1 MRDVFVVKVPPQPV
15 KLMMLSHNLPHGNSP
30 DRIAV
35 RVKDKG
41 ARALRQGHPWL
52 FEDSI
57 DKISRDGRPGDVAV
71 VYNQEKSVLGA
82 GLYDPSSPVRV
93 KMLSFGPSKIPVG
106 PELFRKL
113 CLEAKQVR
121 DGKISANT
129 NAWRLINGESD
140 AFPGMVA
147 DKYADVLVLKVY
159 TPAFIPWMGD
169 IADAIFEL
177 YPELRRLAIRF
188 SREVQRMPD
197 EIRFGLLDGTLI
209 AAGSPDWDGSVQ
221 FVENGIIFEAD
232 VKSGQK
238 TGFFLDQ
245 RDNRAAVGELAK
257 GAGKVLNLF
266 SYSGGFSLY
275 AARAGAAEVYSVDF
289 SKHAIAAACRNFA
302 LNASDR
308 NIAACKHFGITGD
321 AFEVM
326 NNMGKEKK
334 LFDIVVVDPPS
345 FAKSVAEKSTA
356 IKSYVR
362 LAGSAVKL
370 IRKNGILVFASCSS
384 RICADELFE
393 VVHEV
398 AASAGRPLDEFM
410 RTSHAADHP
419 ARFKESNYLKCLYAR
434 V

>member
-1 MRDVFVVKVPPQPV
+1 
-15 KLMMLSHNLPHGNSP
+15 MMSAHNLPRGNPP

-35 RVKDKG
+35 RVKEKG
-41 ARALRQGHPWL
+41 AKALRQGHPWL

-57 DKISRDGRPGDVAV
+57 EKISRDGKPGDVAV
-71 VYNQEKSVLGA
+71 VFNQEKSVLGA

-93 KMLSFGPSKIPVG
+93 KVLSFGASKIPVG
-106 PELFRKL
+106 RELFRKL
-113 CLEAKQVR
+113 CLEAKQLR
-121 DGKISANT
+121 DGKISSDT
-129 NAWRLINGESD
+129 NAWRLLNGESD

-147 DKYADVLVLKVY
+147 DKYADALVLKVY
-159 TPAFIPWMGD
+159 TPAFIPWLGD
-169 IADAIFEL
+169 IADSLFEL

-188 SREVQRMPD
+188 SREVQRMSD
-197 EIRFGLLDGTLI
+197 EVRFGLLDGTLFTDGP
-209 AAGSPDWDGSVQ
+209 AAWDGSVQ
-221 FVENGIIFEAD
+221 FLENGIIFEAD

-245 RDNRAAVGELAK
+245 RDNRAAVGELSK

-302 LNASDR
+302 LNSNDR
-308 NIAACKHFGITGD
+308 NIASCRHTGITGD
-321 AFEVM
+321 AFAVM
-326 NNMGKEKK
+326 DELEKEKK

-345 FAKSVAEKSTA
+345 FAKSAAEKETA
-356 IKSYVR
+356 IKSYAR
-362 LAGSAVKL
+362 LARSAVKL

-393 VVHEV
+393 MIHQT
-398 AASAGRPLDEFM
+398 AASVGRPLDEFS

-419 ARFKESNYLKCLYAR
+419 AKFKESSYLKCLYAR

>member
-1 MRDVFVVKVPPQPV
+1 MI
-15 KLMMLSHNLPHGNSP
+15 LSHNLPRGNPP

-57 DKISRDGRPGDVAV
+57 EKISRDGKPGEVAV
-71 VYNQEKSVLGA
+71 VFDQDKAVLGA

-93 KMLSFGPSKIPVG
+93 KVLSFGPSKIPVG

-113 CLEAKQVR
+113 CLEAKQLR
-121 DGKISANT
+121 DGKISADT

-159 TPAFIPWMGD
+159 TPAFIPWLGD
-169 IADAIFEL
+169 IADALFEL

-188 SREVQRMPD
+188 SREIQRMPD
-197 EIRFGLLDGTLI
+197 EVRFGLIDGTLL
-209 AAGSPDWDGSVQ
+209 AAGSPAWDGAVQ
-221 FVENGIIFEAD
+221 FLENGIIFEAD

-289 SKHAIAAACRNFA
+289 SKHAIAAASRNFA
-302 LNASDR
+302 LNGNDR

-321 AFEVM
+321 AFAVM
-326 NNMGKEKK
+326 NELDKDKK
-334 LFDIVVVDPPS
+334 LFDIVIVDPPS
-345 FAKSVAEKSTA
+345 FAKSAAEKDTA
-356 IKSYVR
+356 IKSYAR
-362 LAGSAVKL
+362 LARSAVKL
-370 IRKNGILVFASCSS
+370 IRKNGILIFASCSS

-393 VVHEV
+393 VVHQV
-398 AASAGRPLDEFM
+398 AAAADRPLDEFS

-419 ARFKESNYLKCLYAR
+419 AKFKESNYLKCMYAR

>member
-1 MRDVFVVKVPPQPV
+1 
-15 KLMMLSHNLPHGNSP
+15 MMLPHNLPRGNSQN
-30 DRIAV
+30 RIAV

-57 DKISRDGRPGDVAV
+57 EKISRDGKPGDVAV
-71 VYNQEKSVLGA
+71 VFEQDKSVLGA

-93 KMLSFGPSKIPVG
+93 KVLSFGPSKLPVG
-106 PELFRKL
+106 PELFRRL
-113 CLEAKQVR
+113 CLESKQLR
-121 DGKISANT
+121 DGKLPAGT

-140 AFPGMVA
+140 AFPGVIA

-159 TPAFIPWMGD
+159 SPAFIPWLGD
-169 IADAIFEL
+169 IADCLFEL
-177 YPELRRLAIRF
+177 YPELRRMAVRF

-197 EIRFGLLDGTLI
+197 EVRFGLPDGTLI
-209 AAGSPDWDGSVQ
+209 ADGSPAWDGAVQ
-221 FVENGIIFEAD
+221 FLENGIIFEAD

-245 RDNRAAVGELAK
+245 RDNRAAVGELAQ
-257 GAGKVLNLF
+257 GTGKVLNLF

-289 SKHAIAAACRNFA
+289 SKHAIAAACHNFA
-302 LNASDR
+302 LNANDR
-308 NIAACKHFGITGD
+308 NIAACRHCGITGD
-321 AFEVM
+321 AFAVM
-326 NNMGKEKK
+326 DDLDKNNN

-345 FAKSVAEKSTA
+345 FAKSAAEKDTA
-356 IKSYVR
+356 MKSYAR
-362 LAGSAVKL
+362 LARSAVKL

-393 VVHEV
+393 VVHQT

-410 RTSHAADHP
+410 RTSHAVDHP
-419 ARFKESNYLKCLYAR
+419 AKFKESSYLKCLYAR
-434 V
+434 A

>member
-1 MRDVFVVKVPPQPV
+1 
-15 KLMMLSHNLPHGNSP
+15 MMPEHNLPRGNPP

-35 RVKDKG
+35 RVKEKG
-41 ARALRQGHPWL
+41 AKALRQGHPWL

-57 DKISRDGRPGDVAV
+57 EKISRDGKPGDVAV
-71 VYNQEKSVLGA
+71 VFNQAKSVLGA

-93 KMLSFGPSKIPVG
+93 KVLSFGASKIPVG
-106 PELFRKL
+106 RELFRKL
-113 CLEAKQVR
+113 CLEAKQLR
-121 DGKISANT
+121 DGKISSDT
-129 NAWRLINGESD
+129 NAWRLLNGESD

-147 DKYADVLVLKVY
+147 DKYADALALKVY
-159 TPAFIPWMGD
+159 TPAFIPWLGD
-169 IADAIFEL
+169 IADSLFEL

-188 SREVQRMPD
+188 SREVQRMSD
-197 EIRFGLLDGTLI
+197 DVRFGLLDGTLFTDGT
-209 AAGSPDWDGSVQ
+209 AAWDGSVQ
-221 FVENGIIFEAD
+221 FLENGIIFEAD

-245 RDNRAAVGELAK
+245 RDNRAAVGELSK

-275 AARAGAAEVYSVDF
+275 AARSGAAEVCSVDF

-302 LNASDR
+302 LNAHDR
-308 NIAACKHFGITGD
+308 NIASCRHVGITGD
-321 AFEVM
+321 AFAVM
-326 NNMGKEKK
+326 DELEKEKK

-345 FAKSVAEKSTA
+345 FAKSAAEKDTA
-356 IKSYVR
+356 IKSYAR
-362 LAGSAVKL
+362 LARSAVKL

-393 VVHEV
+393 AVHQT
-398 AASAGRPLDEFM
+398 AASAGRPLDEFN
-410 RTSHAADHP
+410 RTSHAVDHP
-419 ARFKESNYLKCLYAR
+419 AKFKESSYLKCLYAR